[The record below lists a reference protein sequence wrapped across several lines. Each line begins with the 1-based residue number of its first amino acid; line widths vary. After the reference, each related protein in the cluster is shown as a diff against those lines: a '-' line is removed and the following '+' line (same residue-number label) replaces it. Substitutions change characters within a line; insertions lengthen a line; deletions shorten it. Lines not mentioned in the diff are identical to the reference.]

1 MVRHHDVRDGE
12 RGAATTALILILPVV
27 LLTVMVVVQF
37 ALAYHARQVLT
48 AAAQDAAFAAT
59 ASGASPDTATNTAQ
73 HVVDS
78 AGSGLVHDVMIQV
91 SGDTDE
97 IRVELTA
104 TVSSVVPGLELT
116 VSGSSAAPTERFR
129 PEHEGP

>member
-1 MVRHHDVRDGE
+1 MVRQRNAPDGE
-12 RGAATTALILILPVV
+12 RGAATTALVLILPVV
-27 LLTVMVVVQF
+27 LLTVMIVVQF

-59 ASGASPDTATNTAQ
+59 ASGASPDAATNTAQ

-78 AGSGLVHDVMIQV
+78 AGSGLVHDVVIQV
-91 SGDTDE
+91 SGDTDGV
-97 IRVELTA
+97 RVEVTA
-104 TVSSVVPGLELT
+104 TVASVVPGLDLT
-116 VSGSSAAPTERFR
+116 VSGASAAPTERFR

>member
-1 MVRHHDVRDGE
+1 MVQQHAALDDE
-12 RGAATTALILILPVV
+12 RGAATTALVLILPVV

-37 ALAYHARQVLT
+37 ALVYHARQVVT

-78 AGSGLVHDVMIQV
+78 AGSALVHDVVVQV
-91 SGDTDE
+91 SGDTDDV
-97 IRVELTA
+97 RVQVTA
-104 TVSSVVPGLELT
+104 TVASVVPGLDLT
-116 VSGSSAAPTERFR
+116 VSGTSAAPTERFR
-129 PEHEGP
+129 PEHEGQ